1 MCSSFEENYRVRCPA
16 GANSWCTYQLDIANN
31 THLHK
36 HGKGLPKEAIK
47 HIKPIFARLSADEL
61 LGKCLHGKTQNQN
74 ESYNSLIWKRT
85 PKDKFV
91 KLTTF
96 EIAVYDSAAHF
107 NVVSLATLLTYDS
120 VDNDRGYYTTQGC
133 VDIDRGYYTT
143 QGCVDNDRGYY
154 TTQGC
159 VDIDRG
165 YYTTQGCVDID
176 RGYYTTQGC
185 IDDNEY
191 RIKNAKRQ
199 STAFIKTRRRYLRG
213 KKKSK
218 GDKTKKAECKV
229 YAPGSF

>member
-1 MCSSFEENYRVRCPA
+1 MSS
-16 GANSWCTYQLDIANN
+16 W
-31 THLHK
+31 
-36 HGKGLPKEAIK
+36 
-47 HIKPIFARLSADEL
+47 
-61 LGKCLHGKTQNQN
+61 KTRNQN

-85 PKDKFV
+85 PEDKFV

-107 NVVSLATLLTYDS
+107 KVGSLATLLTYDS
-120 VDNDRGYYTTQGC
+120 
-133 VDIDRGYYTT
+133 
-143 QGCVDNDRGYY
+143 VDNDRGYY

-218 GDKTKKAECKV
+218 GDKTKKAKGKV